1 MVFPDDPT
9 CMAGRGA
16 DRPGQA
22 AMSEK
27 KMPAIVRIWILA
39 VALCV
44 GIMLLLVLV
53 SIAR

>member
-1 MVFPDDPT
+1 
-9 CMAGRGA
+9 
-16 DRPGQA
+16 
-22 AMSEK
+22 MSE

-44 GIMLLLVLV
+44 GVMLLLVLG